1 MSDTRH
7 GTMPTDR
14 PARYAKQLGGHWASK
29 GTVEQSDAITVITF
43 DSGQV
48 VTMTPQA
55 DRLDVTVTVPEGG
68 DADRFAEVVAAHLER
83 FGQRDELHVDWE
95 SAPQ

>member
-1 MSDTRH
+1 MTDSRH
-7 GTMPTDR
+7 GSMPTDR

-29 GTVEQSDAITVITF
+29 GTVDQSDEATVITF

-48 VTMTPQA
+48 VSMTPQPG
-55 DRLDVTVTVPEGG
+55 RLDITITVPPEG

-83 FGQRDELHVDWE
+83 FGQRDELHVQWE
-95 SAPQ
+95 SAPE